1 MGNTPAYRQSECE
14 GNAQTFKPMLDERR
28 ARGTVRPEEASMT
41 KTELA
46 KRVVEVALRR
56 GEFKLRSGQ
65 TSNVYFDKYQFEARP
80 ELLREVARQLAPL
93 VPAGTEVL
101 AGLELGGVPIATA
114 LAFETGLPV
123 AFVRKERK
131 SYGTCLIAEG
141 SELRGKRVCIV
152 EDVITTGG
160 AVVDSA
166 NELRGEGALL
176 DVVLSVIFRGEGGKD
191 RLAEAGLRRVS
202 LLTLEDLQPFMG

>member
-1 MGNTPAYRQSECE
+1 MDKS
-14 GNAQTFKPMLDERR
+14 
-28 ARGTVRPEEASMT
+28 
-41 KTELA
+41 ELA

-65 TSNVYFDKYQFEARP
+65 VSNVYFDKYQFEARP
-80 ELLREVARQLAPL
+80 ELLREIARQLTPL
-93 VPAGTEVL
+93 VPANTEVL

-114 LAFETGLPV
+114 LSFETGLPV

-141 SELRGKRVCIV
+141 AVVRDKHVCIV

-160 AVVDSA
+160 AVLDSA
-166 NELRGEGALL
+166 RELRAEGAKLGT
-176 DVVLSVIFRGEGGKD
+176 VLSVIFRGDPAKDQFGNEG
-191 RLAEAGLRRVS
+191 LARVS
-202 LLTLEDLQPFMG
+202 LLSLSDLEPFMS

>member
-1 MGNTPAYRQSECE
+1 MEKA
-14 GNAQTFKPMLDERR
+14 
-28 ARGTVRPEEASMT
+28 
-41 KTELA
+41 ELA

-65 TSNVYFDKYQFEARP
+65 TSNVYFDKYQFEAQP
-80 ELLREVARQLAPL
+80 ALLREIARQLVAL

-114 LAFETGLPV
+114 LSFETGLPV

-131 SYGTCLIAEG
+131 TYGTCLIAEG
-141 SELRGKRVCIV
+141 ASGRDKRVCIV

-160 AVVDSA
+160 AVLDSVR
-166 NELRGEGALL
+166 ELRAEGAQLST
-176 DVVLSVIFRGEGGKD
+176 VLSVIFRGDPAKD
-191 RLAEAGLRRVS
+191 QFAAAGLARVS
-202 LLTLEDLQPFMG
+202 LLSLADLEPHMG

>member
-1 MGNTPAYRQSECE
+1 MDKA
-14 GNAQTFKPMLDERR
+14 
-28 ARGTVRPEEASMT
+28 
-41 KTELA
+41 ELA

-65 TSNVYFDKYQFEARP
+65 TSNVYFDKYQFEAVP
-80 ELLREVARQLAPL
+80 SLLREIARQMVALI
-93 VPAGTEVL
+93 PAGTEVL

-114 LAFETGLPV
+114 LSFETGLPV

-141 SELRGKRVCIV
+141 AALKGKRICIV

-160 AVVDSA
+160 AVIDSA
-166 NELRGEGALL
+166 RELRAEGALF
-176 DVVLSVIFRGEGGKD
+176 DTVLSVIFRGDGKD
-191 RLAEAGLRRVS
+191 KLAEEGLKRVS
-202 LLTLEDLQPFMG
+202 LLSLEDLKPYMG

>member
-1 MGNTPAYRQSECE
+1 MDKA
-14 GNAQTFKPMLDERR
+14 
-28 ARGTVRPEEASMT
+28 
-41 KTELA
+41 ELA
-46 KRVVEVALRR
+46 KRVVEIALRR

-65 TSNVYFDKYQFEARP
+65 ISSVYFDKYQFEARP

-93 VPAGTEVL
+93 VPKDTEVL

-114 LAFETGLPV
+114 LSFETGLPV

-141 SELRGKRVCIV
+141 AQLKDKRVCIV

-160 AVVDSA
+160 AVLDSA
-166 NELRGEGALL
+166 RELRGEGAQL
-176 DVVLSVIFRGEGGKD
+176 DVVLSVIFRGDPDKD
-191 RLAEAGLRRVS
+191 HFASEGLRRVS
-202 LLTLEDLQPFMG
+202 LLSLADLEPYMK

>member
-1 MGNTPAYRQSECE
+1 MDKA
-14 GNAQTFKPMLDERR
+14 
-28 ARGTVRPEEASMT
+28 
-41 KTELA
+41 ELA

-80 ELLREVARQLAPL
+80 ALLREVAKQL
-93 VPAGTEVL
+93 VPLLPADCEVL

-114 LAFETGLPV
+114 LSFETGLPV

-141 SELRGKRVCIV
+141 AVVRDKRVCIV

-160 AVVDSA
+160 AVLDSA
-166 NELRGEGALL
+166 RELRAEGALL
-176 DVVLSVIFRGEGGKD
+176 GTVLSVIFRGDPQRDQFASEGLT
-191 RLAEAGLRRVS
+191 RIS
-202 LLTLEDLQPFMG
+202 LLSLADLEPHMG

>member
-1 MGNTPAYRQSECE
+1 MD
-14 GNAQTFKPMLDERR
+14 K
-28 ARGTVRPEEASMT
+28 V
-41 KTELA
+41 ELA

-80 ELLREVARQLAPL
+80 DLLREIARQLAPL
-93 VPAGTEVL
+93 IPGNTEVL

-114 LAFETGLPV
+114 LSFETGLPV

-131 SYGTCLIAEG
+131 TYGTCLIAEG
-141 SELRGKRVCIV
+141 AVIRDKHVCII

-160 AVVDSA
+160 AVLDSVR
-166 NELRGEGALL
+166 ELRLEGAKLST
-176 DVVLSVIFRGEGGKD
+176 VVSVIYRGDPAKD
-191 RLAEAGLRRVS
+191 YFASVGLKRVS
-202 LLTLEDLQPFMG
+202 LLSLADLEPHMGS